1 MRTCGCMGE
10 ITGMAASI
18 CCAHECGPR
27 DVYADYLEELKA
39 IMERGAGKKDVVA
52 ATSGQ

>member
-1 MRTCGCMGE
+1 MGE

-18 CCAHECGPR
+18 CCAQECGPR
-27 DVYADYLEELKA
+27 DVYAEHLEELKTL
-39 IMERGAGKKDVVA
+39 MERGAGKEDVVA